1 MKTAMIGHKRIPGRE
16 GGVEVVVEELA
27 TRLAAMGHQ
36 VTAYNR
42 RCKGA
47 DRMRSYQ
54 GVRLVWVP
62 TINKKSLDAVV
73 YSFLATLH
81 ALFGRYDV
89 IHYHAIGPSVML
101 LLPHLLGIRTVATVH
116 GLNYKTPKW
125 KGFAAWYIR
134 QGEKIVA
141 RYADE
146 VIVLSRDAQRY
157 FEETYGRATR
167 YIPNGVRPGQ
177 IRPANRIKS
186 SWGLAGDDYFLFLSR
201 IVPGKGLEYLVDAYL
216 QLPGPRPKLVI
227 AGDSV
232 HVPEFYRSIRE
243 KVKDCPDVIF
253 TGFVQGETLD
263 ELYSNARAFVFPS
276 EAEGMPMCLL
286 EAMSYNCPC
295 IVSDIPENVEI
306 MEGRAAF
313 FQSKNSADL
322 KRAMERFLQP
332 VPRPNTRAYVQET
345 FNWERV
351 ARETLAVYAGGE
363 GAPAHERPR
372 RRPGETR

>member
-1 MKTAMIGHKRIPGRE
+1 MIGHKRIPGRE
-16 GGVEVVVEELA
+16 GGVEVVVKELA
-27 TRLAAMGHQ
+27 TQLVAMGHQ

-42 RCKGA
+42 CCKGA
-47 DRMRSYQ
+47 DRKKNYQ

-73 YSFLATLH
+73 YSLLATLH

-89 IHYHAIGPSVML
+89 IHYHAIGPGAML

-157 FEETYGRATR
+157 FEKTYGRATR

-177 IRPANRIKS
+177 IRPAHRIKRC
-186 SWGLAGDDYFLFLSR
+186 WGLAGDDYFLFLSR

-216 QLPGPRPKLVI
+216 QLPSSRPKLVI

-232 HVPEFYRSIRE
+232 HVPAFYQSIRE
-243 KVKDCPDVIF
+243 KIKGCPDVIF

-295 IVSDIPENVEI
+295 IVSNIPENVELI
-306 MEGRAAF
+306 GGRAAF
-313 FQSKNSADL
+313 FQRKNSADL
-322 KRAMERFLQP
+322 KRAMEQFLQP
-332 VPRPNTRAYVQET
+332 VPRPDTRAYVQEA

-351 ARETLAVYAGGE
+351 AQMTLYAYAGKENPNG
-363 GAPAHERPR
+363 PCNC
-372 RRPGETR
+372 TDTCL

>member
-1 MKTAMIGHKRIPGRE
+1 MKIAMIGHKRIPGRE

-27 TRLAAMGHQ
+27 ARLAAMGHE

-42 RCKGA
+42 SCKGA
-47 DRMRSYQ
+47 DRRKSFK

-81 ALFGRYDV
+81 ALFGHYDV

-101 LLPHLLGIRTVATVH
+101 FVPHLLGIRTVATVH

-141 RYADE
+141 KYADE

-157 FEETYGRATR
+157 FKETYGRQTR
-167 YIPNGVRPGQ
+167 YIPNGVQLRP
-177 IRPANRIKS
+177 IRPADQIKS
-186 SWGLAGDDYFLFLSR
+186 RWGLAGDDYFLFLSR
-201 IVPGKGLEYLVDAYL
+201 IVPGKGLEYLVEAYL
-216 QLPGPRPKLVI
+216 QLPRPRPRLVI

-232 HVPEFYRSIRE
+232 HVPEFYQSIRA
-243 KVKDCPDVIF
+243 KTAQCPDVLF
-253 TGFVQGETLD
+253 TGFVQGEVLD

-286 EAMSYNCPC
+286 EAMAYDCPC
-295 IVSDIPENVEI
+295 IVSAIPENEEI
-306 MEGRAAF
+306 MGERAVF
-313 FQSKNSADL
+313 FESRNSADL
-322 KRAMERFLQP
+322 RQKLELFLQP
-332 VPRPNTRAYVQET
+332 APRPDTRGYVEKN
-345 FNWERV
+345 FNWEQV
-351 ARETLAVYAGGE
+351 AQKTCDAYAGKENQDGTCDCADT
-363 GAPAHERPR
+363 GV
-372 RRPGETR
+372 